1 MDAVEYEL
9 PDAPCVLYFYNPFSE
24 RVLRRVL
31 ASIRGSV
38 AQSPRP
44 IYVVVTGDAPLHA
57 LVEEGFTSLA
67 RAGEPESH
75 ALRGRRVFVP
85 VTATLTVVA
94 AFFARLS
101 SAWGAGELC
110 SLCGL

>member
-1 MDAVEYEL
+1 
-9 PDAPCVLYFYNPFSE
+9 
-24 RVLRRVL
+24 
-31 ASIRGSV
+31 
-38 AQSPRP
+38 
-44 IYVVVTGDAPLHA
+44 
-57 LVEEGFTSLA
+57 
-67 RAGEPESH
+67 
-75 ALRGRRVFVP
+75 